1 MSDNADQPQAHVT
14 VQPGLEGCKVILA
27 GVWRITATPP
37 RWADYVGEQKPDR
50 LKVEM
55 QAVQRWDSSLLL
67 FLFEVQQWCRAH
79 ETQCDLEAVPAKVR
93 TLLGQ
98 LVASHETSVPFDRS
112 ENFLTSVGLATQ
124 DAWKKVREI
133 IAFVGECV
141 ISAWRLVRL
150 PHKFRWRDC
159 VDEMQQCGAM
169 ALPIV
174 SLISFLVGLIMAYQ
188 AAVQLRQFG
197 AD

>member
-1 MSDNADQPQAHVT
+1 MDA
-14 VQPGLEGCKVILA
+14 
-27 GVWRITATPP
+27 
-37 RWADYVGEQKPDR
+37 
-50 LKVEM
+50 VE
-55 QAVQRWDSSLLL
+55 RWDSSLLL

-79 ETQCDLEAVPAKVR
+79 GAHCDLEAVPARVR

-169 ALPIV
+169 AWWQWREHGHAARV
-174 SLISFLVGLIMAYQ
+174 WRGGWHRVG
-188 AAVQLRQFG
+188 VQRANGRHLLH
-197 AD
+197 A